1 MNSLPLRPLISV
13 ATGTLKQS
21 QRTMTEIQKSL
32 RHIDGFIS
40 SPAMKTLS
48 EDMQQSLQQ
57 LSRSIKGI
65 QHGSPVYQKLT
76 GDMQRLDLVLRE
88 LQPLLK
94 TLDKKSNAL
103 IIQDAATDDPVPVG
117 AKKRNEK

>member
-1 MNSLPLRPLISV
+1 
-13 ATGTLKQS
+13 
-21 QRTMTEIQKSL
+21 
-32 RHIDGFIS
+32 
-40 SPAMKTLS
+40 MKTLS

-65 QHGSPVYQKLT
+65 QPGSPVYQKLT

-94 TLDKKSNAL
+94 ILEKKSNAL
-103 IIQDAATDDPVPVG
+103 IIQ
-117 AKKRNEK
+117 E